1 MSDSFMLLIDF
12 PELRPYLESVRTG
25 LIPLPSRS
33 PEATS
38 KLVVKAT
45 KETILTAKIRG
56 GFHIYRVPIR
66 LNGKASFG
74 LVSAFRDDYDNPLT
88 IYTPIMEDNG
98 LRHDLLACLSS
109 NKLEIHFFDEINR
122 ERFAYRSRDLVKSD
136 VERVLATAEIYP
148 NMDNFLEAHHAAVA
162 WFSARCEV
170 DDENALEVKLG
181 EPLYD
186 DDFSIVNMED
196 VHQNLL
202 YSPILYNLVR
212 NDPGPESEDDIAQC
226 LARSF
231 KSGLVLVGP
240 KKQADGL
247 EWADII
253 AIDDEHIV
261 IVQAKDS
268 PNNET
273 ILSRSIDR
281 KALSVKKLAE
291 QGFSQLRGAIKA
303 IQDGP
308 LELVTDLSKITVS
321 LEGRTAYGIV
331 IVKEV
336 FPQHNKWYVDM
347 AYALTK
353 DKGVMSILLSYRQL
367 HELTHHLATGKDLV
381 AALTMI
387 FYQAREHGQF
397 ADIFFRDAKR
407 SAHYSFPVNS

>member
-1 MSDSFMLLIDF
+1 MDNAALRLCGPPPLGGRRSFLYIKQYRVTPREEKHHGASGFSEAAAQSARRQNQSHLVLMRGLVRSFRRGAEYERHQIYLLVRYVIFTIGAEIATLEPIHVRFIHAFLIDF

-56 GFHIYRVPIR
+56 GFHIYRVQIQ

-74 LVSAFRDDYDNPLT
+74 LVSAFRDDYENPLT

-109 NKLEIHFFDEINR
+109 NKLEIHFFDEIKR

-136 VERVLATAEIYP
+136 VERVFATAEIYP

-170 DDENALEVKLG
+170 DDENALEAKLG

-186 DDFSIVNMED
+186 DDFSIANMED

-202 YSPILYNLVR
+202 YSPIVSSLVR
-212 NDPGPESEDDIAQC
+212 NDPGLESEDDIAQC

-247 EWADII
+247 E
-253 AIDDEHIV
+253 
-261 IVQAKDS
+261 
-268 PNNET
+268 
-273 ILSRSIDR
+273 
-281 KALSVKKLAE
+281 
-291 QGFSQLRGAIKA
+291 
-303 IQDGP
+303 
-308 LELVTDLSKITVS
+308 
-321 LEGRTAYGIV
+321 
-331 IVKEV
+331 
-336 FPQHNKWYVDM
+336 
-347 AYALTK
+347 
-353 DKGVMSILLSYRQL
+353 
-367 HELTHHLATGKDLV
+367 
-381 AALTMI
+381 
-387 FYQAREHGQF
+387 
-397 ADIFFRDAKR
+397 
-407 SAHYSFPVNS
+407 